1 MAKKKNQE
9 STDPSICLVMIVKNE
24 SQVIKKCLE
33 SVKDYIHYWVICD
46 TGSTDGTQQIIK
58 EEILKILA
66 EGEGKKTWEVNFKYS
81 DQGDMGTAEET
92 MTQEK
97 EPTLGDVKEKFNK
110 AYGKIV
116 KIISVKEKK

>member
-1 MAKKKNQE
+1 MK
-9 STDPSICLVMIVKNE
+9 T
-24 SQVIKKCLE
+24 SQLKQL
-33 SVKDYIHYWVICD
+33 
-46 TGSTDGTQQIIK
+46 IK
-58 EEILKILA
+58 EEITKVLA
-66 EGEGKKTWEVNFKYS
+66 EAEGKKTWEVKFKHS
-81 DQGDMGTAEET
+81 DKDGMGTAEET

>member
-1 MAKKKNQE
+1 MKNLN
-9 STDPSICLVMIVKNE
+9 TLK
-24 SQVIKKCLE
+24 
-33 SVKDYIHYWVICD
+33 
-46 TGSTDGTQQIIK
+46 QIIK
-58 EEILKILA
+58 EEIIKVLA
-66 EGEGKKTWEVNFKYS
+66 EGEDKKTWIVKFKYS
-81 DQGDMGTAEET
+81 DKDGMGTDEET